1 MWGVDEK
8 RRGGRERDRRWE
20 GGRERERRIWW
31 EIPLTFFFFFLLY
44 KILSRLPCMV
54 GASEER
60 RSVPGCLTGFRREV
74 SEPQEHQSN
83 IAHTFSF

>member
-1 MWGVDEK
+1 MK
-8 RRGGRERDRRWE
+8 REGEGERETE
-20 GGRERERRIWW
+20 GGREAEREKG
-31 EIPLTFFFFFLLY
+31 EFGGKFLSLFFFFFLLY